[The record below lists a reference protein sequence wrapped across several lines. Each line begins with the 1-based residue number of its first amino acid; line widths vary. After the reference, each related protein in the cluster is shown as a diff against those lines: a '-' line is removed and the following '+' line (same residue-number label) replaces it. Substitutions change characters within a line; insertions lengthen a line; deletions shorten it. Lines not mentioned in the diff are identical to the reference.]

1 MKTIAEQ
8 IKWDFKTNGDLQIRD
23 KNDSSIYFENS
34 LGFWA
39 KCEYDSKGNVIY
51 YENSDEVWEKWEYDS
66 EGNLIYFED
75 SDGEIEDNRPKPLE
89 IPTSISVGV
98 YYYIDEETGKPV
110 FDTDS
115 MTNEFETKLNNL

>member
-1 MKTIAEQ
+1 MTQTIAQQ
-8 IKWDFKTNGDLQIRD
+8 IKWDFKTNGDFVIKD
-23 KNDSSIYFENS
+23 KDDNTIYFENS
-34 LGFWA
+34 NGDWG
-39 KCEYDSKGNVIY
+39 KWEWDSQGSRIY
-51 YENSDEVWEKWEYDS
+51 YENSK
-66 EGNLIYFED
+66 
-75 SDGEIEDNRPKPLE
+75 GEIIDHRPKPLE

>member
-8 IKWDFKTNGDLQIRD
+8 IKWDFTNGDLQIQD
-23 KNDSSIYFENS
+23 KNGRTIYLEHS
-34 LGFWA
+34 DGDWS
-39 KCEYDSKGNVIY
+39 KSEYDSKGNVIY
-51 YENSDEVWEKWEYDS
+51 YENSDKVWEKWEYDS